1 MKLAQKNTTVSRPRV
16 TVSLPQDIYD
26 YLIKRAETE
35 IRPVSNLVEYLVVT
49 TVKQQPDWEE
59 NKNEEQS

>member
-1 MKLAQKNTTVSRPRV
+1 MVKLAQKNTTVSRPRV

-26 YLIKRAETE
+26 YLLKRAEQE

-49 TVKQQPDWEE
+49 TVKQQPDWG
-59 NKNEEQS
+59 KNEDKKE